1 MPKEVI
7 PNHMDEY
14 TLQKKSQH
22 TAENDAIEAIDAL
35 LTVPRLALWER
46 RIRVWARWMRQK
58 YHDEPLLARLTS
70 HGAVLSIMVLIM
82 VLSQWRFAVPTF
94 AMPTIF
100 AEEERPVSRGYRT
113 LPQAVTLTESPAFSF
128 TWGSLREEN
137 VPEEKPAIE
146 RTEPI
151 VYIVRAGDTPISIAE
166 RFGLSP
172 ETIVWANAELEGN
185 PALLRIGQQLIIP
198 PVDGVLHTVKAGD
211 TLESIARKYEV
222 SVDDIINWAPNN
234 LTRDSQL
241 VVGQKIMV
249 PEGVK
254 PFTRPRPSLTTGKLI
269 APPSNFTGATG
280 SFIWPTSGVLTQY
293 AWSGHMALDIANAFG
308 TPIYAADAGVVIYAD
323 WDNTG
328 YGNMTLID
336 HGNGFRTRYAH
347 QSAFKVSVGQ
357 QVSKGQLIGLMGST
371 GRSTGPHVHFE
382 IIYNGVRQNPMRYL
396 P

>member
-1 MPKEVI
+1 
-7 PNHMDEY
+7 MDEY

-308 TPIYAADAGVVIYAD
+308 TPIYAADAGVVIYAG

>member
-1 MPKEVI
+1 MDEAI
-7 PNHMDEY
+7 QEHMDEY
-14 TLQKKSQH
+14 ALQKKHRH
-22 TAENDAIEAIDAL
+22 TDENEAIEAVDAL

-46 RIRVWARWMRQK
+46 KIRVWSRWIRQK

-70 HGAVLSIMVLIM
+70 HGAVLSIMVLIL
-82 VLSQWRFAVPTF
+82 VFSQWRFTVPTF

-100 AEEERPVSRGYRT
+100 AEEEHSSSLGYRA
-113 LPQAVTLTESPAFSF
+113 LPQAVALTEPPAFSF
-128 TWGSLREEN
+128 TWGSIQEEN
-137 VPEEKPAIE
+137 TPEEKPAVE

-172 ETIVWANAELEGN
+172 ETIVWANTELEEN

-222 SVDDIINWAPNN
+222 SVDDIINWKPNN
-234 LTRDSQL
+234 LTRESRL
-241 VVGQKIMV
+241 IVGQQIMV
-249 PEGVK
+249 PGGVK
-254 PFTRPRPSLTTGKLI
+254 PFTQPRPSLTTGKLI

-280 SFIWPTSGVLTQY
+280 SFIWPASGVLTQY
-293 AWSGHMALDIANAFG
+293 AWSRHMALDIANVIG
-308 TPIYAADAGVVIYAD
+308 TPIYAADAGVVIYVG

-328 YGNMTLID
+328 YGNMILID

-347 QSAFKVSVGQ
+347 LSAFKVSAGQ
-357 QVSKGQLIGLMGST
+357 QVSKGALIGLMGST
-371 GRSTGPHVHFE
+371 GRSTGPHLHFE
-382 IIYNGVRQNPMRYL
+382 IIYHGVRQNPLNYL